1 MAGSS
6 KFDGVDAALKE
17 FVSGHIHGWSDDDWR
32 ELLATLA
39 EEGHDVDDT
48 GTLGLRLERA
58 HILSTLER
66 LALPGIGPRR
76 REHVA
81 DHFPSLW
88 TLRNASVEQLA
99 ELPSFHRGLADTLH
113 DGLKRRTGGF

>member
-1 MAGSS
+1 
-6 KFDGVDAALKE
+6 
-17 FVSGHIHGWSDDDWR
+17 
-32 ELLATLA
+32 
-39 EEGHDVDDT
+39 
-48 GTLGLRLERA
+48 
-58 HILSTLER
+58 LSTLER

>member
-1 MAGSS
+1 MVESS

-17 FVSGHIHGWSDDDWR
+17 FVDRHIHGWSDQDWR
-32 ELLATLA
+32 ALVASLS
-39 EEGHDVDDT
+39 EEGHDVGDT
-48 GTLGLRLERA
+48 GTIGLRLERA
-58 HILSTLER
+58 HILATLER
-66 LALPGIGPRR
+66 LSLPGIGPRR

-88 TLRNASVEQLA
+88 ALRNATVEQLT

>member
-6 KFDGVDAALKE
+6 KFDGIDAALKE
-17 FVSGHIHGWSDDDWR
+17 FVDRHIHGWSDEDWR
-32 ELLATLA
+32 GLLGHLA
-39 EEGHDVDDT
+39 DEGHDVDDT

-66 LALPGIGPRR
+66 LALPGIGARR

-88 TLRNASVEQLA
+88 VLRNASVEQLA
-99 ELPSFHRGLADTLH
+99 ELPSFHRGLADKLH
-113 DGLKRRTGGF
+113 DGLNRRTGGF